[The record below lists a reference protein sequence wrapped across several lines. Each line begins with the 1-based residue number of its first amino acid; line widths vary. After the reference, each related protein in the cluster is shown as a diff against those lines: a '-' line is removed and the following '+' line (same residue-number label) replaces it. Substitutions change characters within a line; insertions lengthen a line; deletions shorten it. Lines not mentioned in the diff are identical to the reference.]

1 MLSILRRSYNAV
13 ILRSF
18 LIGPPFAFFRL
29 LITMSI
35 SVSQLLSYG
44 LLYILHLIPCPT
56 PPCLPHGMLLCPTYY
71 IKHLFVQSF
80 SPSLLLKA
88 LLSPSSYSKRLECF
102 HFEIKWTSREKGS
115 VHIRTEFKVGSCL
128 YAGKCTVQ
136 KRGANESNRIIHKW

>member
-1 MLSILRRSYNAV
+1 MLPQCCHFTQLFNRATFCFCSTPNHYVYFSFPTSFIWSSIHSSSY
-13 ILRSF
+13 S
-18 LIGPPFAFFRL
+18 
-29 LITMSI
+29 
-35 SVSQLLSYG
+35 LSNSPM
-44 LLYILHLIPCPT
+44 HS
-56 PPCLPHGMLLCPTYY
+56 PCLPNGMLLCPTYY

-128 YAGKCTVQ
+128 HAGKCTVQ
-136 KRGANESNRIIHKW
+136 KREANERNRINQKW